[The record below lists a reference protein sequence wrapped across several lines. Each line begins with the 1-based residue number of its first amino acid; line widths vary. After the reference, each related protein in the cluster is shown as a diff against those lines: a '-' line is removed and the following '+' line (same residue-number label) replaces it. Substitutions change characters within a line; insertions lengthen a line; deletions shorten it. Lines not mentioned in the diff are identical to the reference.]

1 MKNLIWLVIV
11 GLLVI
16 ILFQRVQCGSPGPV
30 KGGGIDTVI
39 RIDTVYLKKDTI
51 IKKKIYPIQVD
62 TLYDTS
68 FIPNPNYD
76 SLKLQFES
84 LSKDYATRRVYQDSL
99 RLDSFGYVLVI
110 DTVKYNKLFD
120 REYKYHYEIP
130 VVTKSIEIVKPAPK
144 TGQIYLGGGVAG
156 TKTSFQSVQAGL
168 LFKSKNDQI
177 IGGFVGIGTSG
188 KILYGVQSYWRLK
201 LK

>member
-1 MKNLIWLVIV
+1 MKNLTWLVIV

-16 ILFQRVQCGSPGPV
+16 ILFQRVQCGSPGPA

-130 VVTKSIEIVKPAPK
+130 VVTKSIEIVKPASK

-168 LFKSKNDQI
+168 LFKSKSDQI

-188 KILYGVQSYWRLK
+188 KIFYGVQSYWRLK